1 MMSFVM
7 PYTHYIKKFKWET
20 LGVKIVYNIYFVLPF
35 DTLFYFKN
43 KDYQTSKLCLSQ
55 VIVGSKYVDFAVYH
69 YIN

>member
-43 KDYQTSKLCLSQ
+43 KDLTLIKQANFVCLKL
-55 VIVGSKYVDFAVYH
+55 
-69 YIN
+69 